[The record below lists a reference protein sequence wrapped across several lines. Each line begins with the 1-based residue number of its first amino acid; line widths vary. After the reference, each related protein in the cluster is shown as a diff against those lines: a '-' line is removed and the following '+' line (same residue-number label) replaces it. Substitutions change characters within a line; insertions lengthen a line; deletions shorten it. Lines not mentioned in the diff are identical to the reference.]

1 MYFFK
6 EIINFMLNNSISSL
20 WVVFSEIEIL
30 IL

>member
-6 EIINFMLNNSISSL
+6 EIINFMLNNSSL

>member
-6 EIINFMLNNSISSL
+6 EIINFMLNNSSL
-20 WVVFSEIEIL
+20 WVVLSEIEIL

>member
-1 MYFFK
+1 MYFFI
-6 EIINFMLNNSISSL
+6 EIINFMLNNSSL